1 MKLKKIASLMLAG
14 IMAVSMLT
22 ACDTTSNGDS
32 NDDDVIV
39 TPPTD
44 TSFAAAVNGELSG
57 PQKAVITFGSDSTLA
72 SVLKS
77 VADELKTSYVDNTKI
92 GIVAGNYDDSEDF
105 RHLLGLG
112 AAKSFTARGG
122 SFDTSL
128 NNNDGQWTYFNT
140 NVTTSETL
148 ADLIVVPG
156 NLTEEGVAEKV
167 ASFVGNL
174 IDNRMPNDNGATAGD
189 KYVYDYTGDIAVV
202 KVTSLSGDYSAYVV
216 GLTVTQTATKVT
228 RVYLKTQ
235 KRPKKC

>member
-44 TSFAAAVNGELSG
+44 TSFAAAVNDELSG

-77 VADELKTSYVDNTKI
+77 VADELKTSYVDDTNVGMI
-92 GIVAGNYDDSEDF
+92 AGNYDDSKDF

-122 SFDTSL
+122 SFDTSV
-128 NNNDGQWTYFNT
+128 NNNDGQWTYFNK

-174 IDNRMPNDNGATAGD
+174 IDNRMPNDNGATTGD

-228 RVYLKTQ
+228 NVM
-235 KRPKKC
+235 

>member
-1 MKLKKIASLMLAG
+1 MKLNKIASLMLAG

-77 VADELKTSYVDNTKI
+77 VADELKTSYVDDTTV
-92 GIVAGNYDDSEDF
+92 GIIPGNYDDSKDF

-112 AAKSFTARGG
+112 AAKSFTARADG
-122 SFDTSL
+122 SFGTGVST
-128 NNNDGQWTYFNT
+128 NFDGKWTYFNRG
-140 NVTTSETL
+140 VTTSETL

-156 NLTEEGVAEKV
+156 NLTEEGVAENV
-167 ASFVGNL
+167 ASFVGSL
-174 IDNRMPNDNGATAGD
+174 IDKRMPNDNGATAGD

-228 RVYLKTQ
+228 NVM
-235 KRPKKC
+235 

>member
-22 ACDTTSNGDS
+22 ACNTTSNGDS

-72 SVLKS
+72 SVLND
-77 VADELKTSYVDNTKI
+77 VANELKTSYVDSTTVNI
-92 GIVAGNYDDSEDF
+92 INGDYDDSKDF

-112 AAKSFTARGG
+112 AAKSFTARDG
-122 SFDTSL
+122 SFAPNVDV
-128 NNNDGQWTYFNT
+128 NNDGRWTYFNRS
-140 NVTTSETL
+140 VTTSETL

-174 IDNRMPNDNGATAGD
+174 IDNRMPNDNGATTGD

-228 RVYLKTQ
+228 NVM
-235 KRPKKC
+235 

>member
-22 ACDTTSNGDS
+22 ACNTTSNGDS

-72 SVLKS
+72 SVLNN
-77 VADELKTSYVDNTKI
+77 VANELKTSYVDSTTVNI
-92 GIVAGNYDDSEDF
+92 INGGYDDSKDF

-122 SFDTSL
+122 SFATNVD
-128 NNNDGQWTYFNT
+128 NNDGQWTYFNKS
-140 NVTTSETL
+140 VTTSETL

-174 IDNRMPNDNGATAGD
+174 IDNRMPNDNGATTGD

-228 RVYLKTQ
+228 NVM
-235 KRPKKC
+235 

>member
-77 VADELKTSYVDNTKI
+77 VADELKTSYVDDTSVHIIN
-92 GIVAGNYDDSEDF
+92 GNYDDSEDF

-112 AAKSFTARGG
+112 AAKSFTARVSGN
-122 SFDTSL
+122 FAENVDT
-128 NNNDGQWTYFNT
+128 NNDGQWTYFNKK
-140 NVTTSETL
+140 VTTSETL

-174 IDNRMPNDNGATAGD
+174 IDNRMPNDNGATTGD

-228 RVYLKTQ
+228 NVM
-235 KRPKKC
+235 